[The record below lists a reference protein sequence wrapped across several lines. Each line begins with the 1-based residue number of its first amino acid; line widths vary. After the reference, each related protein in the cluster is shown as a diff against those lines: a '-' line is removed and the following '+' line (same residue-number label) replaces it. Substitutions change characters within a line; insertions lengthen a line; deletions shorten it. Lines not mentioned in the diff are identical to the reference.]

1 MKNEYGFEAV
11 EGQDIWG
18 WCQIINPC
26 DIPCLRMI
34 YHIISKIAVTSR
46 GQEDAVFR
54 EGVQG
59 ASDFLVIFYILSW

>member
-1 MKNEYGFEAV
+1 
-11 EGQDIWG
+11 
-18 WCQIINPC
+18 
-26 DIPCLRMI
+26 MI